1 MPEDVLSPQH
11 VHNMY
16 TSDMYKVAL
25 EAIGSC
31 LGHCK
36 LSEASTAVFTFPV
49 YQYLVS
55 ITF

>member
-25 EAIGSC
+25 EGIVSC
-31 LGHCK
+31 LRHCK
-36 LSEASTAVFTFPV
+36 LSEANTAVFTFPG
-49 YQYLVS
+49 YRYLVS